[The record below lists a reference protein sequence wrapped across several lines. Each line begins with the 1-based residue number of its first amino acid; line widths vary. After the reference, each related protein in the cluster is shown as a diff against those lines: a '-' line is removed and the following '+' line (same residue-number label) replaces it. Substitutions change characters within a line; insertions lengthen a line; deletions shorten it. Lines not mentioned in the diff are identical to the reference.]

1 MLELISLLMPA
12 VNATLLST
20 ATNRA
25 SIFGLFGFFL
35 INTHPIFIICSRLL
49 RGGGGG
55 GLLSFVTLIVK
66 LPPIN
71 ATYPSTF
78 STCAPPF
85 ALTIFLV

>member
-1 MLELISLLMPA
+1 MPT

-25 SIFGLFGFFL
+25 SIFVLFGFFL
-35 INTHPIFIICSRLL
+35 INTHPIFIISSRLL
-49 RGGGGG
+49 RGAGGAR

-66 LPPIN
+66 LPPIS
-71 ATYPSTF
+71 ATYPSIF
-78 STCAPPF
+78 SACAPPF